1 MACRPKRDAKGKR
14 RLVCCNRGQGG
25 YSPGPRQ
32 NTVEGPVARPP
43 FFIQG
48 DYPMFSTPAFADAAT
63 AAQQPGLIESF
74 LPLILIVVIFW
85 FLVLR
90 PQSKRMKQHREM
102 VANVKRGDTVVTAG
116 GLIGKVVRVKDDNEI
131 EVEIGEGVKV
141 RVVKSTLSEVRA
153 KGEPAKTEE

>member
-1 MACRPKRDAKGKR
+1 
-14 RLVCCNRGQGG
+14 
-25 YSPGPRQ
+25 
-32 NTVEGPVARPP
+32 
-43 FFIQG
+43 
-48 DYPMFSTPAFADAAT
+48 MFSTPAFADAAV
-63 AAQQPGLIESF
+63 AAQQPGLLESF

-90 PQSKRMKQHREM
+90 PQSKRMKEHREM

-116 GLIGKVVRVKDDNEI
+116 GLIGKVARVKDDNEV
-131 EVEIGEGVKV
+131 EVELADGVKV

>member
-1 MACRPKRDAKGKR
+1 
-14 RLVCCNRGQGG
+14 
-25 YSPGPRQ
+25 
-32 NTVEGPVARPP
+32 
-43 FFIQG
+43 
-48 DYPMFSTPAFADAAT
+48 MFSTPAFADAAT